1 MGEAI
6 SSEGIWIKIYVVVIF
21 CLFLNQIYPC
31 VSTERYSLFALLIL
45 IYGAEYW
52 LENQSLR
59 YKSAGNGKGDAPV
72 IFQRYRSKQRHK
84 TNRLLYIIF
93 RLLISKSNH
102 LQLDR
107 VYRLNCIYIHS
118 IQYIHS
124 ISIYRQLLKYK
135 LFSCTNKNWLIVLH
149 IDWYWY
155 SRLKFCLLIQSLY
168 SVQLLAV

>member
-1 MGEAI
+1 MHEAI

-21 CLFLNQIYPC
+21 CLFLDQIYPC
-31 VSTERYSLFALLIL
+31 VSTERYSLFVLLIL

-72 IFQRYRSKQRHK
+72 IFQRYRSKQHHK
-84 TNRLLYIIF
+84 TNRLLYIIS
-93 RLLISKSNH
+93 RLLISKSNY

-107 VYRLNCIYIHS
+107 VYRLNYIYIL
-118 IQYIHS
+118 YR

-135 LFSCTNKNWLIVLH
+135 LFSCINKNWLIVLH

-155 SRLKFCLLIQSLY
+155 SRLKFYPLIQSLY
-168 SVQLLAV
+168 SAQLLAV

>member
-6 SSEGIWIKIYVVVIF
+6 SSEGIWIKKYVVVTF

-31 VSTERYSLFALLIL
+31 VSTERYNLFVLLVL

-72 IFQRYRSKQRHK
+72 IFQRYRSKQHHE
-84 TNRLLYIIF
+84 TNRLLYIIS

-107 VYRLNCIYIHS
+107 VYRLNYIYIL
-118 IQYIHS
+118 YR
-124 ISIYRQLLKYK
+124 ISIYWQLLKYK
-135 LFSCTNKNWLIVLH
+135 LFSCTNKNWLVLH

-155 SRLKFCLLIQSLY
+155 SRLKFCPLMH
-168 SVQLLAV
+168 